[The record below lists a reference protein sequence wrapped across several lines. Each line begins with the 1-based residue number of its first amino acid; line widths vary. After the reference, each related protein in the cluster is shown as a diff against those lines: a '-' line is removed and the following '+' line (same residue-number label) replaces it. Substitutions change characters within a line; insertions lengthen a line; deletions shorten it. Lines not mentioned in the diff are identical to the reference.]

1 MTQVIR
7 VRSKGREVLVLPE
20 FAHSAIR
27 TARVGFALE
36 IWGLTLYSG
45 LYVLCSNILL
55 LPPHH
60 NLPV

>member
-7 VRSKGREVLVLPE
+7 VCSKGSEVLVRPE
-20 FAHSAIR
+20 FAYSAIR

-36 IWGLTLYSG
+36 IWGFNLYSG